1 MPIFR
6 KKPVEIEAR
15 ELTPETAGDIVAWLA
30 EHGVEAKSWSKPPMR
45 ALSGLLIPT
54 LESPHEASW
63 GDYVIKGIAGEF
75 YPCKPDIFVN
85 SYEEVIP
92 VNKVNKISSAFDDLI
107 NPLDPRN

>member
-15 ELTPETAGDIVAWLA
+15 KLTFETAGEIIAWLA
-30 EHGVEAKSWSKPPMR
+30 EHGVKATSWSKPSMR
-45 ALSGLLIPT
+45 TVSGLLIPT

-75 YPCKPDIFVN
+75 YLCKPDIFVN
-85 SYEEVIP
+85 SYEEVIS
-92 VNKVNKISSAFDDLI
+92 NDK
-107 NPLDPRN
+107 

>member
-1 MPIFR
+1 MSNKYR

-15 ELTPETAGDIVAWLA
+15 QLTPETASDIVAWLA

-92 VNKVNKISSAFDDLI
+92 NGE
-107 NPLDPRN
+107 